1 MSYLEW
7 VQNRMGYYWTEARV
21 VEDLR
26 RIMETAFD
34 EVDATRQ
41 RRRVSLRIAAFMV
54 AIRRVTEAS
63 EMRGL
68 YA

>member
-1 MSYLEW
+1 
-7 VQNRMGYYWTEARV
+7 
-21 VEDLR
+21 
-26 RIMETAFD
+26 METAFD
-34 EVDATRQ
+34 EVYAVAQ
-41 RRRVSLRIAAFMV
+41 RRRVSMRIAAFML

>member
-1 MSYLEW
+1 
-7 VQNRMGYYWTEARV
+7 MGYYWPEERV
-21 VEDLR
+21 NDDLQ
-26 RIMETAFD
+26 RIMEGAFD
-34 EVDATRQ
+34 EVYATMQ
-41 RRRVSLRIAAFMV
+41 RRRVSMRIAAFMV